1 VKRER
6 EKDDVEQSCQSE
18 NRSRSRIFD
27 DSDSRTSS
35 GEGRHRRREVV
46 TEAKNGAAA
55 RGGGSA
61 ASSSSELLQVVLAA
75 VRCRVCRIGFT
86 TLPLVLLQEQPT
98 VVLLFE
104 RDLVS
109 PLAMD
114 ECGGHEDLRDSGH
127 RSIIPYLH
135 EGTRVILLN
144 HALPEPAFLS
154 APVKRRMFKPFI
166 AQGWAVTLRP
176 GAR

>member
-46 TEAKNGAAA
+46 TEAKSGAAA

-86 TLPLVLLQEQPT
+86 TLPSVPLEEQY
-98 VVLLFE
+98 
-104 RDLVS
+104 R
-109 PLAMD
+109 
-114 ECGGHEDLRDSGH
+114 CDS
-127 RSIIPYLH
+127 
-135 EGTRVILLN
+135 
-144 HALPEPAFLS
+144 
-154 APVKRRMFKPFI
+154 FI
-166 AQGWAVTLRP
+166 VGAQIVRGVGYHGIRWI
-176 GAR
+176 